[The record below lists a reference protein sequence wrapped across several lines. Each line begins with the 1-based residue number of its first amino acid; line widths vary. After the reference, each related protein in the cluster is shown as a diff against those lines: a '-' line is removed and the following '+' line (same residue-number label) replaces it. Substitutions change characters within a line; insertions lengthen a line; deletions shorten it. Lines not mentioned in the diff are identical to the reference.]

1 MRRLKISYN
10 LLACC
15 IWFSSMDIYLV
26 CIGRRDIWRCLGL
39 WHVVYIGTIY
49 DLVAMFHGRLVY
61 KG

>member
-1 MRRLKISYN
+1 
-10 LLACC
+10 
-15 IWFSSMDIYLV
+15 MDIYLV